1 MNPRLAELQGAMLR
15 RHGVAADDVEA
26 ALTMIRAPR
35 SLAGI
40 VACCRRLNELQEE
53 HSFLQSVPG
62 IPEYRKRLDV
72 LLKIASLET
81 IDQHFQSGSA
91 TGKRSS
97 ETPLRPF
104 TGDSGLCDLLLIQ
117 PEAWASEQHRADFDW
132 LLAWYAWQV
141 FHFQQIKSQQQ
152 AYGPYLKAPPE
163 SELRLLEGIG
173 SRVYSAFLLIR
184 RLGEPR
190 YGAEAAALRKW
201 VGPVDAATSTARARV
216 LMCALDRRGAALQA
230 RRLRE
235 STGIDQAELD
245 RLFVDTAS
253 LNKRLSVSGS
263 EGRSLSLLI
272 PLFRSL
278 WLQAKTPDRRKPSR
292 RLVERA
298 RRDRRHLEVRR
309 YDSLIAVPHRVPS
322 GVLVELHTLPDP
334 DPIAQR
340 VESGRTADVDA
351 EDLAT
356 EPPIALF
363 LGDGDPVG
371 MWYAAKSATH
381 HIEAENAQLRW
392 PRHRL
397 SKGAIRQLLDLIEQ
411 PAGASLLEDQARLAI
426 ALSLVTG
433 RPLDGFTVAFV
444 GKMRH
449 DPTGA
454 NPQLRQGEILISRSD
469 HMLHV
474 LAGQPELKLDEAPI
488 DPLPEFCFRWAPTI
502 RLPLPRSWMDL
513 VRRVASAK
521 AGWPAADDLLPTCQ
535 RLLDRLR
542 PELGLTEKAIARA
555 LRLALLELARDDL
568 ALVKIV
574 TDASGLN
581 FQNVVHYASY
591 PRDRVE
597 EAWRQIVEGWA
608 GRLAGRPIRTRD
620 LHVGALYPIDS
631 TKIADRVAKL
641 KASIRSALSEGRWA
655 EAHNLLTVYVAI
667 WLGQATAGR
676 ASRDPVPSVL
686 TSDGWAVV
694 RDKSRPDGSTDRY
707 VPLSEGLR
715 RQIEVLRALSE
726 AFAVVD
732 RRFSPVAGSVDA
744 GLPLRTVDDEGAV
757 VPYRP
762 KHWAQVEAIRGL
774 PWNWGR
780 RLVRSKSP
788 ELVGRLKDAGLGH
801 WVLGRHP
808 WTWTS
813 TFPAA
818 TFRERWLALQDRL
831 ERQHGFEVLA
841 PDALDLLPRTLTTP
855 RSGHTGDHE
864 QEAKPVMSDAA
875 IEEMLRRVSRQGEY
889 EATFEEAARVPEAA
903 MWLTERA
910 LNQQARKTGK
920 LSVAEAECVCAFVR
934 RKTGIPLFV
943 HRPRP
948 RFQRDWMVSRDAL
961 GALAYIEQALLPRIE
976 RDLASLPA
984 IESALSV
991 RIGRLMVAL
1000 ALRASVLDAGHL
1012 ARVLQFLASNRP
1024 IEAVGEARMI
1034 EVEVRSKRTRD
1045 SVRRTLLLEP
1055 YLAALLVVERGQLR
1069 VHAQESSAIARAPRR
1084 REACFRAYLHAL
1096 DLPTDIS
1103 LTTFLA
1109 GLRQRLM
1116 LRTAPVLAAYAS
1128 GELLTHDLPVS
1139 EFRRL
1144 AGFEARPVPPERLGS
1159 PSDADEQTA
1168 PIGGPGDGLG
1178 DADAALPKDLL
1189 ERKANLARALTTR
1202 QSSDRSEWVRLARL
1216 QLNRVRSLSERLLC
1230 HFTLY
1235 LLDHHARDR
1244 RRKRKLSARYRDRLR
1259 AHVDV
1264 VWAAL
1269 SQLTGDDE
1277 ALGSF
1282 DTATL
1287 RALMDLT
1294 TDYFPARMHRQAWAR
1309 FRDFLL
1315 SGNVGKSVDLAE
1327 DIEYPDDFVSAKI
1340 LSGRELDAVRR
1351 RLRSVQSNIGS
1362 AASRTAAPVHF
1373 TLARVLGA
1381 RRAEIEFLRFI
1392 DIEDDALRIREY
1404 GGHTLKTAASERA
1417 LPTALLGAPA
1427 QRWIE
1432 QLRTAGRE
1440 KFLDAVAAGRPVSA
1454 SNYYDPVAQA
1464 MKQVVGDPDVGLHHL
1479 RHTKASLLAI
1489 RMLDNAVDLSR
1500 LDADLPWLKSSLPPA
1515 SDVQV
1520 LLGSAGQSGQGLK
1533 AIAALLGHLH
1543 ETTTLHHYIHT
1554 LCIALHAHQLA
1565 LPRIELARA
1574 FQRRLPKSK
1583 PHLYQVTREFVQSGK
1598 SEPER
1603 DRAVRD
1609 AIERRVERAEES
1621 TPASPVVRASLA
1633 KGSNGSE
1640 PGNSESRARETLLEG
1655 ASSLME
1661 GFEKLQR
1668 AFEGPDVPLPDAE
1681 ASIRDRLREIA
1692 SIPTGKRGSTARRHP
1707 MRVAGGAGIPTPAP
1721 LLPGRPVGYAR
1732 QLIACLV
1739 WLRENRR
1746 DAFDWL
1752 VDRWLHASHAATGAM
1767 RLSRPGDLE
1776 RARQLDEELAAKPAR
1791 GFGIRLR
1798 ITEIQDTASRKR
1810 PQTKPRHQMTI
1821 DFERSSDDANDDMP
1835 KATRRRAGAVRWAMT
1850 WVAAAET

>member
-1 MNPRLAELQGAMLR
+1 MLR

-411 PAGASLLEDQARLAI
+411 PAGASPLEDQARLAI

-433 RPLDGFTVAFV
+433 RSPDAFTVAFV

-474 LAGQPELKLDEAPI
+474 LAGQPDLKLDEAPI

-535 RLLDRLR
+535 RLLDQLR

-555 LRLALLELARDDL
+555 LRLALLEQAGDDL
-568 ALVKIV
+568 ALVKVI

-581 FQNVVHYASY
+581 FQNVIHYASY
-591 PRDRVE
+591 PRDEVE
-597 EAWRQIVEGWA
+597 RAWRHVVEGWT
-608 GRLAGRPIRTRD
+608 GPLAGRPVRTRD
-620 LHVGALYPIDS
+620 LHVGAPYPIDPR
-631 TKIADRVAKL
+631 KVGDRVAKL
-641 KASIRSALSEGRWA
+641 KATIQSALSEGRWA

-686 TSDGWAVV
+686 TSEGWAVV

-707 VPLSEGLR
+707 VPLTQSLQ
-715 RQIEVLRALSE
+715 RQIEVLRALSG

-813 TFPAA
+813 TLPSA

-831 ERQHGFEVLA
+831 ERQHGFEVLTLDSLDFR
-841 PDALDLLPRTLTTP
+841 PRALTAP
-855 RSGHTGDHE
+855 RSDRADAPKR
-864 QEAKPVMSDAA
+864 EAAPVMSDAA
-875 IEEMLRRVSRQGEY
+875 IEEMLRRVSRRGEY
-889 EATFEEAARVPEAA
+889 EAVFEASARVPEAA
-903 MWLTERA
+903 LWLIERS
-910 LNQQARKTGK
+910 LSHHVRKTGK

-934 RKTGIPLFV
+934 QKTDIPLFV
-943 HRPRP
+943 HRPRA
-948 RFQRDWMVSRDAL
+948 RFQRDWMVSRDEL

-984 IESALSV
+984 VESALSV
-991 RIGRLMVAL
+991 RIGRLMVAS
-1000 ALRASVLDAGHL
+1000 AVRGSVLDAGHL
-1012 ARVLQFLASNRP
+1012 ARLLQFLASDRP
-1024 IEAVGEARMI
+1024 IEAVGAARMI
-1034 EVEVRSKRTRD
+1034 ELEVRSKRTRD
-1045 SVRRTLLLEP
+1045 PMRRTLLLEP
-1055 YLAALLVVERGQLR
+1055 YLTALFVVERGPLR
-1069 VHAQESSAIARAPRR
+1069 VHAAESSAIARAPRR
-1084 REACFRAYLHAL
+1084 REACFRAYLRAL

-1103 LTTFLA
+1103 LTTFLG

-1144 AGFEARPVPPERLGS
+1144 AGFEARPAPLEGLGPP
-1159 PSDADEQTA
+1159 PDADEQTVPSGSQGA
-1168 PIGGPGDGLG
+1168 GLG
-1178 DADAALPKDLL
+1178 DPDAALPADLFRR
-1189 ERKANLARALTTR
+1189 EANLARALTTR
-1202 QSSDRSEWVRLARL
+1202 QSSDRSEWARLARL
-1216 QLNRVRSLSERLLC
+1216 DLKKARSLAEQLLC

-1244 RRKRKLSARYRDRLR
+1244 RRTRKLSERYRDRLR
-1259 AHVDV
+1259 VHLDV

-1294 TDYFPARMHRQAWAR
+1294 TDYFPARMHREAWAR

-1315 SGNVGKSVDLAE
+1315 SGNVGESVAVAQN
-1327 DIEYPDDFVSAKI
+1327 IEFPEDFVSAKI
-1340 LSGRELDAVRR
+1340 LSGRELDAVRG
-1351 RLRSVQSNIGS
+1351 RLRSVQSNIGT
-1362 AASRTAAPVHF
+1362 AASRTAARAHF
-1373 TLARVLGA
+1373 TLARALGA
-1381 RRAEIEFLRFI
+1381 RRAEIEFLRFV
-1392 DIEDDALRIREY
+1392 DIEDEALRIREY

-1427 QRWIE
+1427 QRRIE
-1432 QLRTAGRE
+1432 QLRTAGTE
-1440 KFLDAVAAGRPVSA
+1440 KLLDAVAGLPVSG
-1454 SNYYDPVAQA
+1454 SRYYDPLAQS
-1464 MKQVVGDPDVGLHHL
+1464 MKEVVGDPEVGLHHL
-1479 RHTKASLLAI
+1479 RHTKASLLAL

-1500 LDADLPWLKSSLPPA
+1500 LDADLPWLESSLPPA

-1543 ETTTLHHYIHT
+1543 ETTTLQHYIHT
-1554 LCIALHAHQLA
+1554 LCVALHAHQLA
-1565 LPRIELARA
+1565 QPRIELARA
-1574 FQRRLPKSK
+1574 FQRRLPESK
-1583 PHLYQVTREFVQSGK
+1583 PYLYLVTREFVQSGK

-1609 AIERRVERAEES
+1609 VIERRVERAKEP
-1621 TPASPVVRASLA
+1621 TPGLTVVRASLA
-1633 KGSNGSE
+1633 KGSEGIE
-1640 PGNSESRARETLLEG
+1640 RGNSESRARETLLER

-1661 GFEKLQR
+1661 RFEELQR
-1668 AFEGPDVPLPDAE
+1668 VFEGPDVALPDAE
-1681 ASIRDRLREIA
+1681 ASIRDRLKEIA

-1732 QLIACLV
+1732 RLIAHLI

-1746 DAFDWL
+1746 DEWDWL

-1776 RARQLDEELAAKPAR
+1776 RARQLDEELAAKPAW

-1821 DFERSSDDANDDMP
+1821 DFERSTDDADDDMP

-1850 WVAAAET
+1850 WVAAAAT